1 MTITLSKT
9 YRKRR
14 HSVSLLHG
22 HLVFV
27 TKYRRR
33 VIMARVFGRLRRP
46 AFYGSLGHPSTSR
59 RPSALTPTAMI
70 TATET
75 MRVDSLS
82 KRRGA
87 KAPERLA
94 GRRMAQGRYRHLA
107 FEGREQIAI
116 WRLEDV
122 SRAEMARR
130 LSRSG

>member
-1 MTITLSKT
+1 M
-9 YRKRR
+9 
-14 HSVSLLHG
+14 
-22 HLVFV
+22 
-27 TKYRRR
+27 
-33 VIMARVFGRLRRP
+33 
-46 AFYGSLGHPSTSR
+46 
-59 RPSALTPTAMI
+59 
-70 TATET
+70 
-75 MRVDSLS
+75 VDSLS